1 MFTGLIAELGT
12 VERLAEDS
20 TTCRLTV
27 RAPMILPGVKI
38 GDSIAVNG
46 ICLTVVHLQ
55 GNRFTADVMPETVR
69 RTTLHQLQPG
79 DKVNLE
85 KALRPTDGLDGHIV
99 QGHVEGVG
107 RIRQI
112 TPEGNALVYRIG
124 APPELLR
131 YIVAKGSI
139 AVDGISL
146 TVTEADGSGFGVSLI
161 PHTAKMTTLGYKH
174 AGDAVN
180 LETDILARYVEKML
194 GLDKGGGALLN
205 PRRTEVQEDA
215 YLNNGYES
223 VSGKRADTDADLTE
237 EFLLKHGF

>member
-12 VERLAEDS
+12 VERMAEGS
-20 TTCRLTV
+20 TTCQLTV
-27 RAPMILPGVKI
+27 RARKILPGVKI

-46 ICLTVVHLQ
+46 VCLTVVHLR
-55 GNRFTADVMPETVR
+55 GDTFTADVMPETVR

-85 KALRPTDGLDGHIV
+85 KALRPSDGLDGHIV

-107 RIRQI
+107 TIQQI
-112 TPEGNALVYRIG
+112 VPEGNALVYRIQT
-124 APPELLR
+124 PRELLR
-131 YIVAKGSI
+131 YIVEKGSI

-146 TVTEADGSGFGVSLI
+146 TVTEADGMGFGVSLI
-161 PHTAKMTTLGYKH
+161 PHTAKMTTLGYKSV
-174 AGDAVN
+174 GDTVN

-194 GLDKGGGALLN
+194 GFHKGEKGVNERQTVSAGEKSDSD
-205 PRRTEVQEDA
+205 TE
-215 YLNNGYES
+215 
-223 VSGKRADTDADLTE
+223 LTE

>member
-20 TTCRLTV
+20 TSCQLTV
-27 RAPMILPGVKI
+27 RAAKILPGIKT

-46 ICLTVVHLQ
+46 VCLTVAHLQ

-69 RTTLHQLQPG
+69 RTTLQHLQPG

-107 RIRQI
+107 KIQQV
-112 TPEGNALVYRIG
+112 TPEGNALVYRIE
-124 APPELLR
+124 APRELLR
-131 YIVAKGSI
+131 YIVEKGSI

-146 TVTEADGSGFGVSLI
+146 TVTETDDTGFGVSLI
-161 PHTAKMTTLGYKH
+161 PYTAKMTTLGHKST
-174 AGDAVN
+174 GDAVN

-194 GLDKGGGALLN
+194 GLNETDDTKTD
-205 PRRTEVQEDA
+205 TE
-215 YLNNGYES
+215 
-223 VSGKRADTDADLTE
+223 LTE
-237 EFLLKHGF
+237 EFLLRHGF